1 MDDEFGAAY
10 AASVARSHVMAELGG
25 RTAVDALEAGVPPRQ
40 VWLAL
45 CAAMDVPEDRRHIRV
60 DPRRP

>member
-1 MDDEFGAAY
+1 MDDEFGPAY
-10 AASVARSHVMAELGG
+10 AASLARSQVMGDVGG

-45 CAAMDVPEDRRHIRV
+45 CAAMDVPEERRHIRV
-60 DPRRP
+60 DPRHR